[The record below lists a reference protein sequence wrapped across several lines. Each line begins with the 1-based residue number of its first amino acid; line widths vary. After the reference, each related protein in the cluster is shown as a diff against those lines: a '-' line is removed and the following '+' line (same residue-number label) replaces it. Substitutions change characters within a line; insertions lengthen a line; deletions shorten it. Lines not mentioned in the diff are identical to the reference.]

1 MRIRK
6 RRFCSGSV
14 IENQYFTRMMP
25 ERTSMRSNSGT
36 VWKNSSTSALAAEAH
51 DPLDA
56 GAVVPAPVEQH
67 DLAGGRQVGH
77 VTLEVP
83 LGALALGRR
92 RQRHGA
98 ADARVEPLGHALDHA
113 ALAGG
118 VATLEQHDHLE
129 LAGDHPVL
137 QLDELALQ
145 AQQLGEIQAAV
156 DDIRPGNVAQ
166 MIGQARHDVVAQ
178 FQLELLVEAVGQFLL
193 DAILETL
200 AVLLDAHPQFL
211 HCEASKEQLRYGC
224 VIVAG

>member
-1 MRIRK
+1 M
-6 RRFCSGSV
+6 GDV
-14 IENQYFTRMMP
+14 
-25 ERTSMRSNSGT
+25 
-36 VWKNSSTSALAAEAH
+36 ALEI
-51 DPLDA
+51 
-56 GAVVPAPVEQH
+56 
-67 DLAGGRQVGH
+67 
-77 VTLEVP
+77 P

-98 ADARVEPLGHALDHA
+98 ADARVEALGHALDHA

-118 VATLEQHDHLE
+118 VAALEQHDDLE
-129 LAGDHPVL
+129 LVGDHPVL
-137 QLDELALQ
+137 QLDQLALQ

-156 DDIRPGNVAQ
+156 DDLRSGNVGH

-178 FQLELLVEAVGQFLL
+178 FQLELLVEAVGQLLL
-193 DAILETL
+193 DAILKAL